1 MRKLA
6 GDLLNLLYPSLCL
19 ICRRPLIYGEQ
30 YLCTHCLQDMPRTQY
45 HELPFN
51 PMEQLFAGKIPV
63 ERCSSYFYFTKESP
77 YRKLIHDI
85 KYHNEKICGF
95 TLGAL
100 YAEELKGTGFFDS
113 VDIIVPVP
121 LHKSKLRKRGYN
133 QSEWIAGGIE
143 KITGIEL
150 RTDIIIHTRK
160 SSSQTDKSI
169 YKRWENTH
177 DSFELVND
185 KNISGMHILLIDDVV
200 TTGAT
205 LLACAETLLTVPN
218 IKISM
223 LTLAIAKL

>member
-1 MRKLA
+1 M
-6 GDLLNLLYPSLCL
+6 DS
-19 ICRRPLIYGEQ
+19 RRN
-30 YLCTHCLQDMPRTQY
+30 R
-45 HELPFN
+45 
-51 PMEQLFAGKIPV
+51 
-63 ERCSSYFYFTKESP
+63 
-77 YRKLIHDI
+77 
-85 KYHNEKICGF
+85 
-95 TLGAL
+95 
-100 YAEELKGTGFFDS
+100 
-113 VDIIVPVP
+113 
-121 LHKSKLRKRGYN
+121 
-133 QSEWIAGGIE
+133 